1 MSRIIMMVLSLIGTI
16 TVYVTSIFIPFNDVT
31 AAEIMNRLPI
41 LFTPA
46 SYVLVIWVFIYILL
60 GGWIYNFWR
69 TRDNYSHSVLNKRT
83 VLFIFISLLNIV
95 MIYSWHY
102 EFFNLEFAVML
113 TILLL
118 TATLYFTYPKRKNH
132 FWDRVPISLLFGC
145 SVISLIELTNYLLTF
160 HEWSGWGLSNSLWA
174 VIYLTISTAIALH
187 FMYHYRDIAFNLVF
201 IWVFI
206 GIAVKNGFDE
216 LFVSTAALFLTFV
229 IGAGLYLLKPSHKK

>member
-1 MSRIIMMVLSLIGTI
+1 MLRIIPMVLSLIVTI
-16 TVYVTSIFIPFNDVT
+16 TVYINSISTPFNDTT

-69 TRDNYSHSVLNKRT
+69 TRDNYSKSILNIRT
-83 VLFIFISLLNIV
+83 LLFSFISLATIV

-102 EFFNLEFAVML
+102 EFFILEFIVML
-113 TILLL
+113 LALLL
-118 TATLYFTYPKRKNH
+118 ITVLYFTYPKQENRA
-132 FWDRVPISLLFGC
+132 WDRVPISVLFGC
-145 SVISLIELTNYLLTF
+145 TVISFIELIHYLLTF
-160 HEWSGWGLSNSLWA
+160 HEWSGWGLSISLWA

-187 FMYHYRDIAFNLVF
+187 FMYHYRDIAFNVVF
-201 IWVFI
+201 MWFFV

-216 LFVSTAALFLTFV
+216 LFVSTAALFLTVV
-229 IGAGLYLLKPSHKK
+229 IGASFYLLKPSHK

>member
-1 MSRIIMMVLSLIGTI
+1 MLRLITMVLSLLFTI
-16 TVYVTSIFIPFNDVT
+16 TVYVISIFIPFNDLT

-46 SYVLVIWVFIYILL
+46 SYVLAIWVFIYILL

-69 TRDNYSHSVLNKRT
+69 SQDNYNKTILNIRT
-83 VLFIFISLLNIV
+83 ILFIFISLLNSI

-102 EFFNLEFAVML
+102 EYFNLEFAVML
-113 TILLL
+113 SMLLL
-118 TATLYFTYPKRKNH
+118 TAALYFTYPKRENR

-145 SVISLIELTNYLLTF
+145 CFITLIELVNYLLTF

-174 VIYLTISTAIALH
+174 VIYLTVSTAIALH
-187 FMYHYRDIAFNLVF
+187 FMYHHRDIAFNAVF

-216 LFVSTAALFLTFV
+216 LFVSTAALFLTAV
-229 IGAGLYLLKPSHKK
+229 IGASFYLLKPSEK

>member
-1 MSRIIMMVLSLIGTI
+1 MLRIIIMMLSLFFTI
-16 TVYVTSIFIPFNDVT
+16 TVYVTSIFIPFNGFT

-46 SYVLVIWVFIYILL
+46 SYVLAIWVFIYILL

-69 TRDNYSHSVLNKRT
+69 TQDNHSKLVLNIRT
-83 VLFIFISLLNIV
+83 ILFTFISLLNSI

-102 EFFNLEFAVML
+102 EFFNLEFVVML
-113 TILLL
+113 AVLLL
-118 TATLYFTYPKRKNH
+118 SAALYFTYPKRENR

-145 SVISLIELTNYLLTF
+145 SFISLIELTNYLLTF
-160 HEWSGWGLSNSLWA
+160 HEWSGWGLSTSLWA
-174 VIYLTISTAIALH
+174 VIYMTVSTAIALH
-187 FMYHYRDIAFNLVF
+187 FMYHYRDIAFNVVF

-216 LFVSTAALFLTFV
+216 LFVSTAALFLTLV
-229 IGAGLYLLKPSHKK
+229 IGASFYLLKPSQK

>member
-1 MSRIIMMVLSLIGTI
+1 MLRLIIMMLSLFFTI
-16 TVYVTSIFIPFNDVT
+16 TVYVTSILIPYNGFT

-46 SYVLVIWVFIYILL
+46 SYVLAIWVFIYILL
-60 GGWIYNFWR
+60 GIWIYNFWH
-69 TRDNYSHSVLNKRT
+69 TQDNYSNSVLNIRT
-83 VLFIFISLLNIV
+83 ILFTFISLLNGI

-102 EFFNLEFAVML
+102 EFFNLEYVLMLAV
-113 TILLL
+113 LLL
-118 TATLYFTYPKRKNH
+118 TAALYFTYPKRENR

-145 SVISLIELTNYLLTF
+145 SFISLIELTNYLLTF

-174 VIYLTISTAIALH
+174 VIYLTVSTAIALH

-216 LFVSTAALFLTFV
+216 LFVSTAALFLTLV
-229 IGAGLYLLKPSHKK
+229 IGASFYLLKPSQK